1 MGIIN
6 FRTLLFLECLP
17 NKYVDAFIGKG
28 VIRFGL
34 PSVWASINGDSRGD
48 YREGVYAI
56 KKSTN
61 TTDIQKML
69 SLRPNSTF
77 QIKNG
82 QTFYFSNDVRSMRTY
97 CLYGLNDKDL
107 VKNNKRSQD
116 HQYHLSGKVPKS
128 YFHNLYP
135 HISKEAYHSLSEEEQ
150 PMLLMIHPN
159 KFYERLTKK
168 LLSMGLTTNE
178 FIFAPVNYYDTNEEM
193 LIYPMPYE
201 LFWKSNKYSE
211 QHEIRV
217 VITSLRPEIKYLFDS
232 NNGLIELGP
241 MKDIATVSEYYF
253 DDIEVEERGG
263 KLLYSLATPQ
273 KYVLDETIENNL
285 AIIREALS
293 DELPGSP
300 MAIKEIEDYIRPYVE
315 IIETKYGAKY
325 NWNLH
330 LVTLSDGKTY
340 NFKSSAIKHLEH
352 YNTYMIDHDL
362 MGAKECIDKMQ
373 HFFPYI
379 NMGNYFSSYYKAVR
393 NESR

>member
-1 MGIIN
+1 MGRIA

-17 NKYVDAFIGKG
+17 NKYVDAFLKKG

-34 PSVWASINGDSRGD
+34 PSEWASINGDSRGD

-61 TTDIQKML
+61 TTDIQKNL
-69 SLRPNSTF
+69 SFRPNSTV
-77 QIKNG
+77 QIKDG
-82 QTFYFSNDVRSMRTY
+82 QTFYYSNDVRSMRTY

-107 VKNNKRSQD
+107 VKNEKRSQD
-116 HQYHLSGKVPKS
+116 HQFHLSGKVPKS

-135 HISKEAYHSLSEEEQ
+135 HISKEVYHSLPEEER

-159 KFYERLTKK
+159 IFYDRLTKK

-178 FIFAPVNYYDTNEEM
+178 FIFGPVNYYDANEG
-193 LIYPMPYE
+193 IPICPMPYE
-201 LFWKSNKYSE
+201 LFWKSNNFSE

-232 NNGLIELGP
+232 NDGIIELGP
-241 MKDIATVSEYYF
+241 MTDITTVSEYYF
-253 DDIEVEERGG
+253 EDIEVEERGS
-263 KLLYSLATPQ
+263 KLLYSLATPEE
-273 KYVLDETIENNL
+273 YVLDETIENNL
-285 AIIREALS
+285 TLIRMALA
-293 DELPGSP
+293 DELPESP
-300 MAIKEIEDYIRPYVE
+300 MTIKEIEDYIRPFVE

-340 NFKSSAIKHLEH
+340 NFNSSAIKHLEH
-352 YNTYMIDHDL
+352 YNTYIIEHDL
-362 MGAKECIDKMQ
+362 KGAKECIDKIQ

-379 NMGNYFSSYYKAVR
+379 NMGNYFSSYYKTIE